1 MQIAMN
7 FQVELLMGR
16 LSLIWDLAMEE
27 KITCILVLKK
37 KKMLL
42 ISETL
47 NGVKDFK
54 VHWGK

>member
-16 LSLIWDLAMEE
+16 LSFDTGFGNGRKNSMYCIE
-27 KITCILVLKK
+27 KR
-37 KKMLL
+37 KMLL
-42 ISETL
+42 ISEIL